1 MSDKLYTLPI
11 DRLLKW
17 ILAEESQGKIF
28 GYYKELFFQPKTT
41 DCFKIIRYNHKLD
54 TPLGVAA
61 GPHTQLSQNIILSY
75 LFGSRYIELKTV
87 QVLDS
92 IEVTKPCID
101 MIDEGYN
108 CEWSQELTIEES
120 YNQYL
125 DAWILIHLLND
136 KFGYDFNAIFNI
148 SVGYDLKGIKSKKV
162 EWFLNKMLD
171 SSFEIEQ
178 KINQLSK
185 TYHRIKNIEIPSQI
199 SNNVTLSTMHGCPP
213 DEIEKIAQHL
223 IEDWKF
229 HTAVKLNPTILGKE
243 KLRETLNE
251 KLNYDIV
258 VPDEAFEH
266 DLKFED
272 AVKLIE
278 RLMQK
283 ANDNKVEFGL
293 KMTNTLESLNS
304 TDFLPTKE
312 NMVYMSGRALHPITV
327 NAAALLQ
334 NKFNGEL
341 DISFSGGADAFN
353 FADLVACNLTP
364 VTVCSDLL
372 KPGGYSRLPQ
382 YLGNLTS
389 AMKEIN
395 SNSIEEYILRKG
407 ESSDVNEASQKYLS
421 QYAEETIESPRYKK
435 SILKNQTIKTNRELI
450 QLDCIHSPCIEACAI
465 DQLVPQY
472 LYHASNGDFDKSYR
486 SIINE
491 NPLPNITGMVC
502 DHLCQT
508 KCTRMNIDD
517 SLLIREIKRFV
528 SAKESD
534 LFNRKSKLKSNV
546 KTAIIGAGPSGLSA
560 AYFLALEGIDVDVYE
575 SRSFGGGMVSAT
587 IPKFRIDE
595 DALNKD
601 IENIKSLGVNIHYNS
616 KIDQIKFDEI
626 NNNSDFVYLA
636 VGAQKGKPLRIEGED
651 NENVIDQISFLEKV
665 KDDHNISIGK
675 RIAVIGGGNSAMD
688 AARTAKRLIS
698 QINGDV
704 TVVYRR
710 TKNEMPA
717 DKEEIKELLEE
728 GIILVELTAPVNIDE
743 RETGLILNCIK
754 MELGEPDESGRR
766 RPVEIPN
773 SNFELEFDTIITA
786 IGQDIVLDF
795 LPGQKL
801 SVDSNRCLEG
811 YENIFAGGDAV
822 RGADSLINAIAD
834 GKNFAE
840 KILSRLQYSE
850 SINSNNSTKIELK
863 EYQQKLAKR
872 IYSDGL
878 KTLPLE
884 KRDSFET
891 VIPLLDDNAVIK
903 EASRCLFCD
912 EICNICVSVCP
923 NLANYYYEIDPFS
936 IKFPLIE
943 FSNGEY
949 KVVGHQTFSVDQ
961 KYQILNLYDFCNE
974 CGNCDTFCPTA
985 GAPYKV
991 KPRFCF
997 NEDSFKNEDNVYMK
1011 NDDKLFYKNNGNLST
1026 LFIKDH
1032 KIIFADKHYDAV
1044 FDEQF
1049 HPIEI
1054 TKKYNHNLNLD
1065 TKKIAEMFYYQTAL
1079 GDFV

>member
-11 DRLLKW
+11 DRLLNW
-17 ILAEESQGKIF
+17 ILVEEKQGKIF
-28 GYYKELFFQPKTT
+28 GYYKEFFFQPKT
-41 DCFKIIRYNHKLD
+41 DDRFKTIRYNQKLD

-108 CEWSQELTIEES
+108 CEWSQELSIEES

-171 SSFEIEQ
+171 SSFEIVER
-178 KINQLSK
+178 KKELSK
-185 TYHRIKNIEIPSQI
+185 VYPRINDVEIPSQI

-229 HTAVKLNPTILGKE
+229 HTAVKLNPTILGEE
-243 KLRETLNE
+243 KLPEILNE
-251 KLNYDIV
+251 KLNYNIV

-278 RLMQK
+278 RLTQK
-283 ANDNKVEFGL
+283 ANENNVEFGL

-327 NAAALLQ
+327 NAATLLQ
-334 NKFNGEL
+334 DQFNGEL
-341 DISFSGGADAFN
+341 DLSFSGGADAFN
-353 FADLVACNLTP
+353 FADLVTCNLTP

-382 YLGNLTS
+382 YLENLTS
-389 AMKEIN
+389 AMKETN
-395 SNSIEEYILRKG
+395 SNSIEEYILSKG
-407 ESSDVNEASQKYLS
+407 GAINFKESSLNNLNKY
-421 QYAEETIESPRYKK
+421 AGETIESPRYKK
-435 SILKNQTIKTNRELI
+435 SILKNQTIKTKRELT

-465 DQLVPQY
+465 DQAVPQY
-472 LYHASNGDFDKSYR
+472 LYHALNGDFDKSYR

-491 NPLPNITGMVC
+491 NPLPNMTGMVC

-528 SAKESD
+528 SVKESD
-534 LFNRKSKLKSNV
+534 LFNRKSNQEKNKKV
-546 KTAIIGAGPSGLSA
+546 AVIGAGPSGLSA
-560 AYFLALEGIDVDVYE
+560 AYFLALEGIEVDIYE
-575 SRSFGGGMVSAT
+575 SRSYGGGMASAT

-616 KIDQIKFDEI
+616 RIDQTKFDEI
-626 NNNSDFVYLA
+626 RSNFDFVYLA
-636 VGAQKGKPLRIEGED
+636 IGAQKGKPLRIEGED
-651 NENVIDQISFLEKV
+651 NENVIDQITFLEKV
-665 KDDHNISIGK
+665 KNNQNISIGK
-675 RIAVIGGGNSAMD
+675 SVAVIGGGNSAMD

-698 QINGDV
+698 KKNGDV

-728 GIILVELTAPVNIDE
+728 GIIILELTAPVNIDE
-743 RETGLILNCIK
+743 SETGLNLNCIK
-754 MELGEPDESGRR
+754 MRLGEPDDSGRR

-773 SNFELEFDTIITA
+773 SNFALEFDTIITA
-786 IGQDIVLDF
+786 IGQDIILDF
-795 LPGQKL
+795 LPEQKL
-801 SVDSNRCLEG
+801 SVDSDGCLEG
-811 YENIFAGGDAV
+811 YENIYAGGDAV

-834 GKNFAE
+834 GKNFAD
-840 KILSRLQYSE
+840 KILSQLNIAEPQ
-850 SINSNNSTKIELK
+850 IINNSAKIGLK
-863 EYQQKLAKR
+863 KYQQKLAQR

-891 VIPLLDDNAVIK
+891 VIPLLNDDAVIN

-936 IKFPLIE
+936 INYPLIE
-943 FSNGEY
+943 FSGDEY
-949 KVVGHQTFSVDQ
+949 KIVGHQTFSVEQ

-991 KPRFCF
+991 KPRFCIS
-997 NEDSFKNEDNVYMK
+997 EVSFQNEDNVYMK
-1011 NDDKLFYKNNGNLST
+1011 NDNKLFYKNNGNLSA
-1026 LFIKDH
+1026 LYLKDG
-1032 KIIFADKHYDAV
+1032 KIIFDDNHYEAI
-1044 FDEQF
+1044 FDYQF

-1054 TKKYNHNLNLD
+1054 TKKYNHDKNLD
-1065 TKKIAEMFYYQTAL
+1065 TKKIAEMYYYQTVL

>member
-1 MSDKLYTLPI
+1 
-11 DRLLKW
+11 
-17 ILAEESQGKIF
+17 
-28 GYYKELFFQPKTT
+28 
-41 DCFKIIRYNHKLD
+41 
-54 TPLGVAA
+54 
-61 GPHTQLSQNIILSY
+61 
-75 LFGSRYIELKTV
+75 
-87 QVLDS
+87 
-92 IEVTKPCID
+92 
-101 MIDEGYN
+101 
-108 CEWSQELTIEES
+108 
-120 YNQYL
+120 
-125 DAWILIHLLND
+125 
-136 KFGYDFNAIFNI
+136 
-148 SVGYDLKGIKSKKV
+148 
-162 EWFLNKMLD
+162 LNKMLD
-171 SSFEIEQ
+171 SSFEIE
-178 KINQLSK
+178 KKKNQLDK
-185 TYHRIKNIEIPSQI
+185 IYPRINDVEIPSQI

-243 KLRETLNE
+243 KLREILNE
-251 KLNYDIV
+251 KLNYNIV

-278 RLMQK
+278 RLTQK
-283 ANDNKVEFGL
+283 ANENNVEFGL

-334 NKFNGEL
+334 NQFNGEL

-382 YLGNLTS
+382 YLENLLQIMDES
-389 AMKEIN
+389 N
-395 SNSIEEYILRKG
+395 CNSIEDYITKKG
-407 ESSDVNEASQKYLS
+407 DSNNVKDASLNNLNKY
-421 QYAEETIESPRYKK
+421 AGETIKTPRYKK
-435 SILKNQTIKTNRELI
+435 SVLKNQTIKTKRELTP
-450 QLDCIHSPCIEACAI
+450 LDCIHSPCIEACAI
-465 DQLVPQY
+465 DQAVPQY
-472 LYHASNGDFDKSYR
+472 LYHASNGDFVKSYR

-491 NPLPNITGMVC
+491 NPLPNMTGMVC

-534 LFNRKSKLKSNV
+534 LFYRKSNQIRNKKV
-546 KTAIIGAGPSGLSA
+546 AVIGAGPSGLSA

-575 SRSFGGGMVSAT
+575 SRSFGGGMASAT

-601 IENIKSLGVNIHYNS
+601 IENIKSLGVNIHYNTR
-616 KIDQIKFDEI
+616 IDQTKFDEI
-626 NNNSDFVYLA
+626 NNNSDYVYLA
-636 VGAQKGKPLRIEGED
+636 IGAQKGKPLRIEGED
-651 NENVIDQISFLEKV
+651 NEKVIDQITFLEKV
-665 KDDHNISIGK
+665 KNNQNISIGK
-675 RIAVIGGGNSAMD
+675 TVAVIGGGNSAMD
-688 AARTAKRLIS
+688 AARTAKRLVS
-698 QINGDV
+698 QINGEV
-704 TVVYRR
+704 TVIYRR

-728 GIILVELTAPVNIDE
+728 GIILLELTAPVNIDKS
-743 RETGLILNCIK
+743 ETGLNLNCIK
-754 MELGEPDESGRR
+754 MRLGEPDDSGRR

-773 SNFELEFDTIITA
+773 SNFSLEFDTIITA

-795 LPGQKL
+795 LPEQKL
-801 SVDSNRCLEG
+801 SVDSDGCLEG
-811 YENIFAGGDAV
+811 YENIYAGGDAV

-834 GKNFAE
+834 GKNFAD
-840 KILSRLQYSE
+840 KILSQLNISE
-850 SINSNNSTKIELK
+850 SQNINDSAKIELK
-863 EYQQKLAKR
+863 KYQQKLAKR

-878 KTLPLE
+878 KTMPLE

-891 VIPLLDDNAVIK
+891 VIPLLDDEAVIK

-936 IKFPLIE
+936 VNYPLIE
-943 FSNGEY
+943 ISNGEY
-949 KVVGHQTFSVDQ
+949 KVVGHQTFSVEQ

-991 KPRFCF
+991 KPRFCIS
-997 NEDSFKNEDNVYMK
+997 EVSFQNEDNVYMK
-1011 NDDKLFYKNNGNLST
+1011 NDNKLFYKNNGNLST
-1026 LFIKDH
+1026 LLIKDD
-1032 KIIFADKHYDAV
+1032 KIIFTSNYYEAI
-1044 FDEQF
+1044 FDDQF

-1054 TKKYNHNLNLD
+1054 TKKYNHDKDLD
-1065 TKKIAEMFYYQTAL
+1065 TKKIAEMYYYQTAL

>member
-11 DRLLKW
+11 DRLLNR
-17 ILAEESQGKIF
+17 ILVEEQQGKIF
-28 GYYKELFFQPKTT
+28 GYYKELFFQPKTD
-41 DCFKIIRYNHKLD
+41 DCFKTIRYNQKLD

-61 GPHTQLSQNIILSY
+61 GPHTQLSQNIVLSY

-108 CEWSQELTIEES
+108 CEWSQELSIEES

-148 SVGYDLKGIKSKKV
+148 SVGYDLKGIKSEKV
-162 EWFLNKMLD
+162 QWFLNKMLD
-171 SSFEIEQ
+171 SSFEIE
-178 KINQLSK
+178 KKKNQLSK
-185 TYHRIKNIEIPSQI
+185 IYPRIKDIEIPSQI

-243 KLRETLNE
+243 KLREILND
-251 KLNYDIV
+251 KLNYNIV

-278 RLMQK
+278 RLKEQAEK
-283 ANDNKVEFGL
+283 NKVEFGL

-334 NKFNGEL
+334 NEFNGEL
-341 DISFSGGADAFN
+341 NISFSGGADAFN
-353 FADLVACNLTP
+353 FAELVACNLTP

-382 YLGNLTS
+382 YHENLLK
-389 AMKEIN
+389 AMKEN
-395 SNSIEEYILRKG
+395 NCDSIEEYVTTKG
-407 ESSDVNEASQKYLS
+407 NSSNDQDASLNNLNK
-421 QYAEETIESPRYKK
+421 YAEKTIESPRYKK
-435 SILKNQTIKTNRELI
+435 SILKNHTIKTKRELT
-450 QLDCIHSPCIEACAI
+450 QLDCIHAPCIEACAI

-491 NPLPNITGMVC
+491 NPLPNMTGMVC

-517 SLLIREIKRFV
+517 SILIREIKRFV

-534 LFNRKSKLKSNV
+534 LFNRKSKSKSNV
-546 KTAIIGAGPSGLSA
+546 KVAIIGAGPSGLSA
-560 AYFLALEGIDVDVYE
+560 AYFLALEGIEVDIYE
-575 SRSFGGGMVSAT
+575 SRSYGGGMASAT

-601 IENIKSLGVNIHYNS
+601 IENIKSLGVNIFYNS
-616 KIDQIKFDEI
+616 RIDEQKFAEIK
-626 NNNSDFVYLA
+626 NNCDFVYLA
-636 VGAQKGKPLRIEGED
+636 IGAQKGKPLRIKGED
-651 NENVIDQISFLEKV
+651 NENVIDQITFLEKV
-665 KDDHNISIGK
+665 KNNQNISIGK
-675 RIAVIGGGNSAMD
+675 SIAVIGGGNSAMD
-688 AARTAKRLIS
+688 AARTAKRLVS
-698 QINGDV
+698 QINGEV

-717 DKEEIKELLEE
+717 DKEEIEELLEE
-728 GIILVELTAPVNIDE
+728 GIILLELTAPLNIDE

-754 MELGEPDESGRR
+754 MKLGEPDESGRR
-766 RPVEIPN
+766 RPIEIPG

-786 IGQDIVLDF
+786 IGQDIILDF
-795 LPGQKL
+795 LPEQKL
-801 SVDSNRCLEG
+801 SVDANGCLEG
-811 YENIFAGGDAV
+811 YENMYAGGDAV

-834 GKNFAE
+834 GKNFTD
-840 KILSRLQYSE
+840 KILSRLQFSE
-850 SINSNNSTKIELK
+850 SKSSNNSTKIELK

-872 IYSDGL
+872 IYGDGL

-891 VIPLLDDNAVIK
+891 VIPLLEDDAVIK

-923 NLANYYYEIDPFS
+923 NLANFYYEIEPIS
-936 IKFPLIE
+936 INYPLIE
-943 FSNGEY
+943 FPGDEY
-949 KVVGHQTFSVDQ
+949 KIVGKEIFSVDQ

-991 KPRFCF
+991 KPRFCL
-997 NEDSFKNEDNVYMK
+997 NEKSFQNEDNVYMK

-1026 LFIKDH
+1026 LFIKDD
-1032 KIIFADKHYDAV
+1032 KIIFTDNHYEAV
-1044 FDEQF
+1044 FDDQF

-1054 TKKYNHNLNLD
+1054 TKKYNHAKSFD
-1065 TKKIAEMFYYQTAL
+1065 TKKIAEMYYYQTAL

>member
-11 DRLLKW
+11 DRLLNW
-17 ILAEESQGKIF
+17 ILVEEEQGKIF
-28 GYYKELFFQPKTT
+28 GYYKELFFQPKT
-41 DCFKIIRYNHKLD
+41 DDRFKTIRYKQKLD

-108 CEWSQELTIEES
+108 CEWSQELSIEES

-136 KFGYDFNAIFNI
+136 KFCYDFNAIFNI

-171 SSFEIEQ
+171 SSFEIKQ

-185 TYHRIKNIEIPSQI
+185 VYPRINDVEIPSKI

-213 DEIEKIAQHL
+213 AEIEKIAQHL

-243 KLRETLNE
+243 KLREILNE
-251 KLNYDIV
+251 KLNYNIV

-278 RLMQK
+278 RLTQQAK
-283 ANDNKVEFGL
+283 KNNVEFGL

-312 NMVYMSGRALHPITV
+312 NMVYMSGRALHPVTV

-334 NKFNGEL
+334 NQFNGEL
-341 DISFSGGADAFN
+341 DLSFSGGADAFN

-382 YLGNLTS
+382 YLENLTS
-389 AMKEIN
+389 AMKETN
-395 SNSIEEYILRKG
+395 SNSIEEYILSKG
-407 ESSDVNEASQKYLS
+407 GASNVKESSLNNLNT
-421 QYAEETIESPRYKK
+421 YAGETIESPRYKK
-435 SILKNQTIKTNRELI
+435 SILKNQTIKTKRELT

-465 DQLVPQY
+465 DQAVPQY
-472 LYHASNGDFDKSYR
+472 LYHASNGNFDKSYR

-508 KCTRMNIDD
+508 KCTRMNIDE

-534 LFNRKSKLKSNV
+534 LFNRKTKSKSNV
-546 KTAIIGAGPSGLSA
+546 KVAIIGAGPSGLSA
-560 AYFLALEGIDVDVYE
+560 AYFLALEGIDVDIYE
-575 SRSFGGGMVSAT
+575 SRSYGGGMASAT
-587 IPKFRIDE
+587 IPKFRID
-595 DALNKD
+595 DYALNKD

-616 KIDQIKFDEI
+616 RIDQTKFDEI
-626 NNNSDFVYLA
+626 NNNSDYVYLA
-636 VGAQKGKPLRIEGED
+636 IGAQKGKLLRIEGED
-651 NENVIDQISFLEKV
+651 NEKVIDQITFLEKV
-665 KDDHNISIGK
+665 KNDHSISIGK
-675 RIAVIGGGNSAMD
+675 RVAVIGGGNSAMD

-698 QINGDV
+698 KKNGDV

-728 GIILVELTAPVNIDE
+728 GIILLELTAPVNIDE
-743 RETGLILNCIK
+743 RETGLNLNCVNMK
-754 MELGEPDESGRR
+754 LGEPDDSGRR

-773 SNFELEFDTIITA
+773 SNFALEFDTIITA
-786 IGQDIVLDF
+786 IGQDIILDF
-795 LPGQKL
+795 LPEQKL
-801 SVDSNRCLEG
+801 SVDSDGCLEG
-811 YENIFAGGDAV
+811 YENIYAGGDAV

-834 GKNFAE
+834 GKNFAD
-840 KILSRLQYSE
+840 KILSQLNISE
-850 SINSNNSTKIELK
+850 SQNINDSAKIELK
-863 EYQQKLAKR
+863 EYQQKLSKR

-878 KTLPLE
+878 NTLPLE

-891 VIPLLDDNAVIK
+891 VIPLLDDDAVVN

-936 IKFPLIE
+936 VNYPLIE
-943 FSNGEY
+943 FSDDEY
-949 KVVGHQTFSVDQ
+949 KVVGKEVFSVNQ

-991 KPRFCF
+991 KPRFCM
-997 NEDSFKNEDNVYMK
+997 NEESFEIEDNVYMK
-1011 NDDKLFYKNNGNLST
+1011 NDDKLFYKNNGNLSA
-1026 LFIKDH
+1026 LYLKDG
-1032 KIIFADKHYDAV
+1032 KIIFDDNHYEAI
-1044 FDEQF
+1044 FDDQF

-1054 TKKYNHNLNLD
+1054 TKKYNHDKDLD
-1065 TKKIAEMFYYQTAL
+1065 TKKIAEMYYYQSAL

>member
-11 DRLLKW
+11 DRLLNW
-17 ILAEESQGKIF
+17 ILVEEQQGKIF
-28 GYYKELFFQPKTT
+28 GYYKELFFQPKTD
-41 DCFKIIRYNHKLD
+41 DCFKTIRYNQKLD

-108 CEWSQELTIEES
+108 CEWSQELSIEES

-178 KINQLSK
+178 KINQLSNI
-185 TYHRIKNIEIPSQI
+185 YPQIKNIEIPSQI

-243 KLRETLNE
+243 KLREILNE

-334 NKFNGEL
+334 NKFNGVL

-382 YLGNLTS
+382 YLENLLQT
-389 AMKEIN
+389 MEETN
-395 SNSIEEYILRKG
+395 CDSIKEYITTKG
-407 ESSDVNEASQKYLS
+407 SSSNIKKAALNNLNRC
-421 QYAEETIESPRYKK
+421 AGETIESTRYKK
-435 SILKNQTIKTNRELI
+435 SILKNQTIKTKRELT

-491 NPLPNITGMVC
+491 NPLPNMTGMVC

-534 LFNRKSKLKSNV
+534 LFNRKSKLKSNI

-575 SRSFGGGMVSAT
+575 SRSYGGGMASAT

-601 IENIKSLGVNIHYNS
+601 IENIKSLGVNIYYNS

-626 NNNSDFVYLA
+626 NNDSDFVYLA

-651 NENVIDQISFLEKV
+651 NENVIDQITFLEKI
-665 KDDHNISIGK
+665 KNDHSMSIGK
-675 RIAVIGGGNSAMD
+675 RVAVIGGGNSAMD

-698 QINGDV
+698 QVNGDV

-728 GIILVELTAPVNIDE
+728 GIILLELTAPVNIDE

-766 RPVEIPN
+766 RPVEIPI

-801 SVDSNRCLEG
+801 SVDSNGCLEG
-811 YENIFAGGDAV
+811 YENMYAGGDAV

-840 KILSRLQYSE
+840 KILSQLQFSE
-850 SINSNNSTKIELK
+850 SKSSNNSTKIELK

-884 KRDSFET
+884 KRNSFET

-923 NLANYYYEIDPFS
+923 NLANYYYEINPFS
-936 IKFPLIE
+936 INYPLIE

-997 NEDSFKNEDNVYMK
+997 NEESFQNEDNVYMK
-1011 NDDKLFYKNNGNLST
+1011 NDDKLSYKNNGNLST

-1032 KIIFADKHYDAV
+1032 KIIFNDNHYEAV

-1054 TKKYNHNLNLD
+1054 TKKYNHDLNID